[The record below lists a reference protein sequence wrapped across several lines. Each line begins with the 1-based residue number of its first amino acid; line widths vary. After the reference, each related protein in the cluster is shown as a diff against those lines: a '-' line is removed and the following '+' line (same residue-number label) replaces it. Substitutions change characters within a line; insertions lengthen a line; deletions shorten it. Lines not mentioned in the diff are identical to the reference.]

1 MSASFKRT
9 AILSDFLRKCNSF
22 FQKRKTFFC
31 DRVSFLREQ
40 TSFEGRHNDHF
51 DYNSGKILLFYI
63 KNQPFAVRHL
73 TCRNFSAR
81 IKIEL

>member
-63 KNQPFAVRHL
+63 KKPSFRRAALDLLQF
-73 TCRNFSAR
+73 FS
-81 IKIEL
+81 